1 MRGLFIY
8 EEIMQKRNG
17 WLYHCREGDTCVMK
31 FEEDPEE
38 VDEQRIRITKR
49 EILVLGFLANGLK
62 QTQIVDRLGISQGR
76 VNQIIKALREKLG
89 CANTDAQAV
98 ARALAIGILTK
109 DDVEF

>member
-1 MRGLFIY
+1 
-8 EEIMQKRNG
+8 MQKRNG
-17 WLYHCREGDTCVMK
+17 WLYRCREGDTCVMK

-38 VDEQRIRITKR
+38 FDEQRIRITKS
-49 EILVLGFLANGLK
+49 EILVLGFLANGTK
-62 QTQIVDRLGISQGR
+62 QAQITVRLGVSQAR
-76 VNQIIKALREKLG
+76 VNQIVKGLRKKLG